1 MFWGIHAKHFYDKL
15 TYLRF
20 AALRTCFV
28 LRYTNMQ
35 QVAALESSVLVLNKF
50 FMALHVVS
58 AKRAFALLC
67 KETAEVISIDDGKF
81 NSYNFENWKDV
92 SLYKAKSDLPE
103 DDNASWI
110 RTVSFEIEI
119 PKIIRLLFYDKL
131 PRSNVKFNRRNIF
144 ARDENKCQYCGQR
157 FSTSELS
164 LDHIIPKTYNGKTTW
179 TNIVCAC
186 TECNKK
192 KGGRTPEQAGMKLI
206 RKPVKPKHSPVLSLK
221 LRSDKYRSWKQFLDE
236 AYWSVPLK

>member
-1 MFWGIHAKHFYDKL
+1 
-15 TYLRF
+15 
-20 AALRTCFV
+20 
-28 LRYTNMQ
+28 MQ

-81 NSYNFENWKDV
+81 SSYNFENWRDV
-92 SLYKAKSDLPE
+92 SLYKAKSGLPE
-103 DDNASWI
+103 EDNASWI
-110 RTVSFEIEI
+110 RTVSFEIEV

-131 PRSNVKFNRRNIF
+131 PQSNVKFNRRNIF

-157 FSTSELS
+157 FPTSELS
-164 LDHIIPKTYNGKTTW
+164 LDHIVPKTYHGKTTW

-192 KGGRTPEQAGMKLI
+192 KGGRTPEQAGMKLKQ
-206 RKPVKPKHSPVLSLK
+206 KPVKPKHSPILSLK